1 MSPSSTVH
9 GGQYD
14 TKYVTV
20 EFFAFCFLFCLASSS
35 SFSLFSVSFFLLPWC
50 SWWRS
55 LFGLVRISVLHPS
68 RCLRAR
74 NLRKSAYSLVCF
86 ISCFPACFFFSLFP
100 FWFWFRFRFRFF
112 DVELFFFFIL
122 SFSCGYYAVLS
133 VSVATCTAY
142 RMYLIRTCA
151 DLTFIFVWGVRCGS
165 AIMCIILCYIFIFS
179 EVFFH
184 SRVIGACPATTDCIV
199 LWRWVNVRTTT
210 TTYMI
215 QRWYLRSLECV

>member
-1 MSPSSTVH
+1 MQPGCLCGVVCACVCECVRAAIRCIYDMIRPFTKQAYYTVAA
-9 GGQYD
+9 
-14 TKYVTV
+14 V
-20 EFFAFCFLFCLASSS
+20 FCC
-35 SFSLFSVSFFLLPWC
+35 VYC
-50 SWWRS
+50 CC
-55 LFGLVRISVLHPS
+55 VYISVLHPS

-100 FWFWFRFRFRFF
+100 FWFWFRFRYRFF

-165 AIMCIILCYIFIFS
+165 DIMCIILCYIFIFS

-184 SRVIGACPATTDCIV
+184 SRVIGACPATTDCIL
-199 LWRWVNVRTTT
+199 LWRWVNVRTTAT
-210 TTYMI
+210 KQQQSMVLVLMY
-215 QRWYLRSLECV
+215 